1 MINPIRLK
9 GKPANIARYYTVGDY
24 YTKGADEHSEWGGK
38 VAAELGLEGKVDPGI
53 FKELLAGKVGDQ
65 QLGRRRKDGN
75 IQHHPGWDFAVNA
88 PKSVSIM
95 ALVAGDERIIE
106 AHEQAV
112 GVALT
117 YLEEHATMRHR
128 VDGEVTEK
136 TTGRLIWARFTEH
149 ASREL
154 DPHLHTHV
162 VVMNITDERDGA
174 KKVSLE
180 TRAMFAEQMAAG
192 QVYRNEL
199 AHLLRERGYDVEFDP
214 RRGLFEIR
222 GVPKDLIT
230 DMSQRAEQIEAH
242 AAEHGLTGQA
252 ARQKSFYATRGPKQK
267 ISLEEL
273 HQRWDGRL
281 GKHAEAV
288 MEARADAEKIGEHGI
303 EVEAQTAA
311 RAMLFGLRQSEGKEA
326 VNNLGRLLQSAL
338 ASHVG
343 EVRLSDIRPVVE
355 EHQARAKLLE
365 TRHRTGD
372 EIHTRGRT
380 TRKTARLE
388 IALSDHLALALNDAR
403 PLASVEALRD
413 AGIARNL
420 KPEQRTAL
428 LHIGTTDHR
437 VVAVHGVAGS
447 GKSTII
453 GALREA
459 VGEGATLI
467 ALAPTSS
474 AASELGQKANIE
486 SRTVASLLASG
497 GARLDDSHVLV
508 VDEAG
513 QLGNRQ
519 AIRLLE
525 ISRATGARLILLG
538 DTRQTGAIEQGKP
551 FWLMMRFGMPKAELK
566 DPIRHE
572 ADGITKAVR
581 LARLQNYNGSIGAL
595 DKVTTGEGGE
605 NLAGMLVGDWV
616 RLTPEQREKTNI
628 LVLDNASRLI
638 INTKIREALKTEGVV
653 AAEEARL
660 SILSPSGM
668 TDQEKHFARF
678 YSRGQV
684 VVFSRDNVGLG
695 IARDAEYKV
704 IGVGR
709 DARGRQTVNLV
720 DEHGRTI
727 QWDPRLG
734 RASQVNVF
742 KEEQRDLAAGD
753 RIQWRL
759 VNKELDI
766 KNAERGTV
774 ERLDGAVATIRW
786 DRDGRSQEIDLSQHK
801 NWDHGYGETVYS
813 AQSKTYDRVYVLAP
827 VNSPLVTGQNFY
839 TAITRASFG
848 ASLWTENR
856 EKLVEKLKQR
866 TGEKTSSLQGLGRIE
881 RDSLKGRSARH
892 AERWDKLRDEQ
903 SVEREERKDKPA
915 ARRESAESTPPT
927 GLAERIAGRAQSA
940 ASFMDRWVVALFD
953 RSAHRGDD
961 REDGHAA
968 ATVPQ
973 PAAEPAHAPSQDHG
987 GGHDR

>member
-24 YTKGADEHSEWGGK
+24 YTKGADEHSEWGGRI
-38 VAAELGLEGKVDPGI
+38 ATELGLEGEVDPAV

-95 ALVAGDERIIE
+95 ALVAGDDRIIE

-149 ASREL
+149 SSREL

-214 RRGLFEIR
+214 RRGLFEIM
-222 GVPKDLIT
+222 GIPKDLIS
-230 DMSQRAEQIEAH
+230 DMSQRAEQIDAH
-242 AAEHGLTGQA
+242 AKEHGLTGQA

-267 ISLEEL
+267 VSLEDL
-273 HQRWDGRL
+273 HQRWSGRL
-281 GKHAEAV
+281 GQHADTV
-288 MEARADAEKIGEHGI
+288 KDVRADAEKIGERLI

-326 VNNLGRLLQSAL
+326 VNNLGLLLQTAL

-343 EVRLSDIRPVVE
+343 DVRLSDIRPVVE

-380 TRKTARLE
+380 SRRTARLE
-388 IALSDHLALALNDAR
+388 MALSDHLALALTDAS
-403 PLASVEALRD
+403 PLASIEALRD
-413 AGIARNL
+413 AGLAHNL
-420 KPEQRTAL
+420 NPEQRTAL
-428 LHIGTTDHR
+428 IHLGRSADRIVG
-437 VVAVHGVAGS
+437 VHGVAGS

-459 VGEGATLI
+459 AGEDAILI

-474 AASELGQKANIE
+474 AAGELGKKASIE

-497 GARLDDSHVLV
+497 GARLDESHVLI

-519 AIRLLE
+519 AVRLLE
-525 ISRATGARLILLG
+525 ISRTTGARLLLIG

-551 FWLMMRFGMPKAELK
+551 FWLMQRLGLPKAELREPVRQETDK
-566 DPIRHE
+566 M
-572 ADGITKAVR
+572 TQAVR
-581 LARLQNYNGSIGAL
+581 LARLQNYDGSLTSL
-595 DKVTTGEGGE
+595 DKVTTGESGE
-605 NLAGMLVGDWV
+605 KLAASLVADWT
-616 RLTPEQREKTNI
+616 RLTPENREKTNI
-628 LVLDNASRLI
+628 LVLENATRLI
-638 INTKIREALKTEGVV
+638 VNTKVREALKTEGAI
-653 AAEEARL
+653 AAEETRL

-668 TDQEKHFARF
+668 TEQEKHFARF

-704 IGVGR
+704 VGVGR

-734 RASQVNVF
+734 RASQINVF

-759 VNKELDI
+759 VNKELDL

-774 ERLDGAVATIRW
+774 ERLDGALATIRW

-839 TAITRASFG
+839 TAITRARFG
-848 ASLWTENR
+848 VSLWTENR
-856 EKLVEKLKQR
+856 QKLVEKLKQR
-866 TGEKTSSLQGLGRIE
+866 TGEKTSSLQGLGRID
-881 RDSLKGRSARH
+881 RDSLKSRSARH
-892 AERWDKLRDEQ
+892 TERWDKLRAEQ
-903 SVEREERKDKPA
+903 RAERNERREKPA
-915 ARRESAESTPPT
+915 AQRESAQSTQPS
-927 GLAERIAGRAQSA
+927 GLAERIADRALSA
-940 ASFMDRWVVALFD
+940 ASFMDRWVVSLLD
-953 RSAHRGDD
+953 RSSHRGDD
-961 REDGHAA
+961 REDGRAA
-968 ATVPQ
+968 ASAHQPVP
-973 PAAEPAHAPSQDHG
+973 EPAHAPSQDHG

>member
-9 GKPANIARYYTVGDY
+9 GKPANMARYYTVGDY

-38 VAAELGLEGKVDPGI
+38 VATELGLEGKVDPGI
-53 FKELLAGKVGDQ
+53 FKELLAGKVGEQ

-95 ALVAGDERIIE
+95 ALVASDERIIQ
-106 AHEQAV
+106 AHEKAV
-112 GVALT
+112 GVALS

-128 VDGEVTEK
+128 VDREVVEK
-136 TTGRLIWARFTEH
+136 TTGRLIYARFTEH

-162 VVMNITDERDGA
+162 VVMNITNERDGE
-174 KKVSLE
+174 KMVSLE
-180 TRAMFAEQMAAG
+180 TRAMFSEQMAAG

-199 AHLLRERGYDVEFDP
+199 AHLLKELGYEVGFDP
-214 RRGLFEIR
+214 RRGLFEIK
-222 GVPKDLIT
+222 GVPKGLIVE
-230 DMSQRAEQIEAH
+230 MSQRAEQIEAH
-242 AAEHGLTGQA
+242 AKEHGLKGQA
-252 ARQKSFYATRGPKQK
+252 ARQQAFYVTRGPKQK
-267 ISLEEL
+267 MTLEEL
-273 HQRWDGRL
+273 HHRWDGRL
-281 GKHAEAV
+281 GQHAEAV
-288 MEARADAEKIGEHGI
+288 KETRESAEKSGERKI
-303 EVEAQTAA
+303 EVDLSTAA

-326 VNNLGRLLQSAL
+326 VNNLGRLLQTAL

-343 EVRLSDIRPVVE
+343 EIRLSDIRPVIE
-355 EHQARAKLLE
+355 DHEARAKLLE

-388 IALSDHLALALNDAR
+388 MALSDHLALALNDAR
-403 PLASVEALRD
+403 PLVSVEALRD
-413 AGIARNL
+413 AGVAHDL
-420 KPEQRTAL
+420 TPEQRTAL

-459 VGEGATLI
+459 VGETATLI

-474 AASELGQKANIE
+474 AAGELGQKAKIE
-486 SRTVASLLASG
+486 SRTVASLLATG
-497 GARLDDSHVLV
+497 GASLDGNHVLV

-519 AIRLLE
+519 AVRLLE
-525 ISRATGARLILLG
+525 ISRTTGARLILLG

-551 FWLMMRFGMPKAELK
+551 FWLMMRLGMPKAELK
-566 DPIRHE
+566 DPIRQQD
-572 ADGITKAVR
+572 DGIAQAVR
-581 LARLQNYNGSIGAL
+581 LARLQNYDGSLKAL
-595 DKVTTGEGGE
+595 EAVTSGESSE
-605 NLAGMLVGDWV
+605 KLAVAMVEDWT
-616 RLTPEQREKTNI
+616 RLSPEQRAKTNM
-628 LVLDNASRLI
+628 LVLENATRLI
-638 INTKIREALKTEGVV
+638 VNTKVREALKTEGAL

-660 SILSPSGM
+660 SILFPSGM

-678 YSRGQV
+678 YSRGQI

-695 IARDAEYKV
+695 IAQGTEYKV
-704 IGVGR
+704 IGIGR
-709 DARGRQTVNLV
+709 DTRGRQTVSLV

-734 RASQVNVF
+734 RASQINVF
-742 KEEQRDLAAGD
+742 REEKRDLAAGD

-759 VNKELDI
+759 VNKELDL

-774 ERLDGAVATIRW
+774 ERLEGSLAIIRW
-786 DRDGRSQEIDLSQHK
+786 DRDERIQEIDLSEHK

-827 VNSPLVTGQNFY
+827 VNSSLVTGQNYY
-839 TAITRASFG
+839 TAITRAKFG
-848 ASLWTENR
+848 AKLWTEDR
-856 EKLVEKLKQR
+856 KRLVEKLKQR
-866 TGEKTSSLQGLGRIE
+866 SGEKTSSLQGLGRIE
-881 RDSLKGRSARH
+881 WDSVRGRTARH
-892 AERWDKLRDEQ
+892 SERWDQLRNEQ
-903 SVEREERKDKPA
+903 RANREALEERFG
-915 ARRESAESTPPT
+915 ARSDPIEMSRPE
-927 GLAERIAGRAQSA
+927 GLAERIADRAQSA
-940 ASFMDRWVVALFD
+940 ASFLDRWIVSLLD
-953 RSAHRGDD
+953 RSPDRGDD
-961 REDGHAA
+961 REGGRSSG
-968 ATVPQ
+968 ATPQ
-973 PAAEPAHAPSQDHG
+973 PAPEAAHAPSQEHG
-987 GGHDR
+987 GGYDR

>member
-24 YTKGADEHSEWGGK
+24 YTKGDEEHSEWGGK
-38 VAAELGLEGKVDPGI
+38 IAAELGLEDEVDPTV

-65 QLGRRRKDGN
+65 QLGRRRKDGE
-75 IQHHPGWDFAVNA
+75 IQHHSGWDFAVNA

-95 ALVAGDERIIE
+95 ALVAGDDRIIE

-112 GVALT
+112 GVALA

-192 QVYRNEL
+192 QAYRNEL

-242 AAEHGLTGQA
+242 AKEHGLTGQA
-252 ARQKSFYATRGPKQK
+252 ERQKSFYATRGPKQK
-267 ISLEEL
+267 ASLEDL
-273 HQRWDGRL
+273 HERWGGRL
-281 GKHAEAV
+281 GQHAEAIRNV
-288 MEARADAEKIGEHGI
+288 RADADKIGERSI
-303 EVEAQTAA
+303 DVEAQTAA

-326 VNNLGRLLQSAL
+326 VNNLGLLLQTAL

-343 EVRLSDIRPVVE
+343 EVRLSDVRPAIE

-372 EIHTRGRT
+372 DIHTRGRT
-380 TRKTARLE
+380 SRRTARLE
-388 IALSDHLALALNDAR
+388 MALSDHLALALTDAS

-413 AGIARNL
+413 AGLAHNL
-420 KPEQRTAL
+420 NPEQRTAL
-428 LHIGTTDHR
+428 LHLGRSEDRIIG
-437 VVAVHGVAGS
+437 VHGVAGS

-459 VGEGATLI
+459 AGGDATLI

-474 AASELGQKANIE
+474 AAAELGKKANIE

-497 GARLDDSHVLV
+497 GARLDESHVLV

-519 AIRLLE
+519 AVRLLE
-525 ISRATGARLILLG
+525 ISRTTGARLLLIG

-551 FWLMMRFGMPKAELK
+551 FWLMQRLGLPKAELREPVRQETDK
-566 DPIRHE
+566 M
-572 ADGITKAVR
+572 TQAVR
-581 LARLQNYNGSIGAL
+581 LARLQNYDGSLNSL
-595 DKVTTGEGGE
+595 DKVTIGEDNE
-605 NLAGMLVGDWV
+605 KLAVSLVADWT
-616 RLTPEQREKTNI
+616 RLTPERREKTNI
-628 LVLDNASRLI
+628 LVLENATRLI
-638 INTKIREALKTEGVV
+638 VNTKIREALKTEGAI
-653 AAEEARL
+653 AAEETRL
-660 SILSPSGM
+660 SILAPSGM

-695 IARDAEYKV
+695 IARDSEYKV

-734 RASQVNVF
+734 RAAQINVF

-759 VNKELDI
+759 VNKELDL

-774 ERLDGAVATIRW
+774 ERLDGAVATVRW

-801 NWDHGYGETVYS
+801 NWDHGYSETIYS

-827 VNSPLVTGQNFY
+827 VNSLLVTGQNFY
-839 TAITRASFG
+839 TAITRARFG
-848 ASLWTENR
+848 VSLWTDNR
-856 EKLVEKLKQR
+856 QKLVEKLKQR
-866 TGEKTSSLQGLGRIE
+866 TGEKTSSLQALGRIE
-881 RDSLKGRSARH
+881 RDSVKGRSGRH
-892 AERWDKLRDEQ
+892 AERWDRLRDEQ
-903 SVEREERKDKPA
+903 RTEREERKDNRA
-915 ARRESAESTPPT
+915 AQRDSERSPKLS
-927 GLAERIAGRAQSA
+927 GLAGRIADRALTA
-940 ASFMDRWVVALFD
+940 ASFMDRWIVSLLE
-953 RSAHRGDD
+953 RGSHRGDD
-961 REDGHAA
+961 REGGRGAP
-968 ATVPQ
+968 TT
-973 PAAEPAHAPSQDHG
+973 AEPAPEPAKAHTHDQG